1 MVLESLLNPLSLKK
15 RPWEMFLAGFFYSI
29 ISLFLSYVV
38 FREIAG
44 VLTVFLIV
52 LSVIPML
59 FTAVMQEENLD
70 LEYSGEWKILKEHS
84 KVIFFMFFLFLGVTF
99 ALVLAYVLLPQPIA
113 DSFFGL
119 QKSAITH
126 VNSYLQGNS
135 TKIDIFVRIFTNNL
149 KVLFFCLIFS
159 LLYGTGAI
167 FILVWNASVIAV
179 AMGSLIK
186 LELGKLASLV
196 GWNALSSYFSVAAF
210 SFFRYMT
217 HGFFEIIAY
226 FVMGLAGSI
235 ISIAIIKRNMDND
248 AVLTDILDL
257 MLISLGFLIMA
268 ALIEVYITPAL
279 FA

>member
-29 ISLFLSYVV
+29 ISLVLSYMV

-59 FTAVMQEENLD
+59 FTAVTQEENLD
-70 LEYSGEWKILKEHS
+70 LEYKGEWKILKEHS
-84 KVIFFMFFLFLGVTF
+84 KVIFFMIFLFLGVTF
-99 ALVLAYVLLPQPIA
+99 ALVLSYVLLPQPVV

-119 QKSAITH
+119 QKNAITN
-126 VNSYLQGNS
+126 VNNYLQGNT
-135 TKIDIFVRIFTNNL
+135 TKMDIFVRIFTNNL

-179 AMGSLIK
+179 AMGNLIK
-186 LELGKLASLV
+186 MELSKIASLV

-210 SFFRYMT
+210 SFFRYMA

-235 ISIAIIKRNMDND
+235 ISVAIIKRNMDND

-257 MLISLGFLIMA
+257 MLISLGFLIIA
-268 ALIEVYITPAL
+268 ALTEVYVTPAL

>member
-1 MVLESLLNPLSLKK
+1 MVLESLLNPLTLKR

-29 ISLFLSYVV
+29 ISLFLSYMV

-52 LSVIPML
+52 ISVIPLL
-59 FTAVMQEENLD
+59 FTAVIQEENLD
-70 LEYSGEWKILKEHS
+70 LEYTSEWKILKEHS
-84 KVIFFMFFLFLGVTF
+84 KVIFFMVFLFLGVTF
-99 ALVLAYVLLPQPIA
+99 ALVLTYILLPQPIV
-113 DSFFGL
+113 DSFFGM
-119 QKSAITH
+119 QKSAITN
-126 VNSYLQGNS
+126 VNNYLQGN
-135 TKIDIFVRIFTNNL
+135 TTRLDIFVRIFTNNL

-159 LLYGTGAI
+159 LLYGMGAI

-179 AMGSLIK
+179 AMGNLIK
-186 LELGKLASLV
+186 TELVKIASLV
-196 GWNALSSYFSVAAF
+196 GWEVLSSYFNVATF

-235 ISIAIIKRNMDND
+235 ISIAIIKRNLDND
-248 AVLTDILDL
+248 SVLTDILDL
-257 MLISLGFLIMA
+257 MLISLGFLIVA